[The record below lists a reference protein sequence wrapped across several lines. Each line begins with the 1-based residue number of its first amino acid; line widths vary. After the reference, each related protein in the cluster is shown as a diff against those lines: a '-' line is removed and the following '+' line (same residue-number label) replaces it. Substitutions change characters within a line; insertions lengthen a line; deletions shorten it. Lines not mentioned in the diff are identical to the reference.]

1 MAVSTIEHI
10 WTVLTIDEIVNVPGL
25 DLLFIG
31 PGRPRHQH
39 GPRRTCRSSE
49 VQQMTA
55 RGYNALVVGF
65 DRRLLR
71 KSVNSVLGNTGHWL
85 CSLEIRN
92 RPRASIQ
99 IADTV

>member
-1 MAVSTIEHI
+1 
-10 WTVLTIDEIVNVPGL
+10 
-25 DLLFIG
+25 
-31 PGRPRHQH
+31 
-39 GPRRTCRSSE
+39 
-49 VQQMTA
+49 MTA

-65 DRRLLR
+65 DWRLLQ